1 MGSTQSPYTLQAPS
15 NLSDPAA
22 TKKDGTKTLKDRL
35 IEAITNDPDLPALGS
50 SISRIVQLSSSDDQS
65 IRQLAYFVLSDVS
78 LTQKILRLSNSV
90 AFRSVSN
97 KAITSITKAI
107 FLLGF
112 DSVKTCALAMLLA
125 DGMSGKRA
133 EHVRTELIHALAA
146 SMISRE
152 VAKLS
157 YFKDAEEIAVVALFK
172 NLGRLLL
179 AAYDHDL
186 YQKLMTLIR
195 QGTHTPGQVS
205 MQVLNFSLDTFTET
219 ILEEWNIPA
228 SIIQALKNR
237 PSGILNAPRNKQ
249 EWMQQAAELS
259 EKATPLILEDTELED
274 SELKNKLLI
283 RFGKALNLDKS
294 KLDQLIFDATEETR
308 TLLMN
313 TNLISSDKNKKIS
326 TDTAHTEF
334 DISIE
339 EDLLSELVFDT
350 DGADSPQ
357 ITQRYP
363 SGKPY
368 NAPILLL
375 TGVQDVTEIMA
386 SGDYK
391 LDDLIMLVLE
401 TYYNSLG
408 FRFITLCLRDSEMN
422 LFRARSSLGKNN
434 LEYQK
439 VFNFP
444 TVLSTNL
451 FHLAMERNADLLI
464 SDAFTPKIRKLMPQ
478 WHTDLLP
485 DARSFI
491 LLPLV
496 INKKPVGLFYADREL
511 EAPEGITS
519 EETRLIKTLKGQVLT
534 ALNSR

>member
-1 MGSTQSPYTLQAPS
+1 MAPTHSPYISKNPS
-15 NLSDPAA
+15 NLSGITA
-22 TKKDGTKTLKDRL
+22 TKNDDTKTLRARL
-35 IEAITNDPDLPALGS
+35 IETITNDPDLPALGN

-90 AFRSVSN
+90 AYRSVSN
-97 KAITSITKAI
+97 TAVTSITKAI

-112 DSVKTCALAMLLA
+112 NAVKTCALAMLLV
-125 DGMSGKRA
+125 DGISGKRA

-152 VAKLS
+152 LAKLS

-172 NLGRLLL
+172 NLGYLLL

-186 YQKLMTLIR
+186 YQKIMMLIK
-195 QGTHTPGQVS
+195 QGTHTPRQAS
-205 MQVLNFSLDTFTET
+205 MQVLEFNLDTFTET
-219 ILEEWNIPA
+219 ILEEWNIPV
-228 SIIQALKNR
+228 SIIQAFKNK

-259 EKATPLILEDTELED
+259 EKATPFVLENIKPED
-274 SELKNKLLI
+274 SEAKNKLLA

-294 KLDQLIFDATEETR
+294 KLDQLIIDATEETR
-308 TLLMN
+308 ALLIN
-313 TNLISSDKNKKIS
+313 VNLLSADHHKKIS
-326 TDTAHTEF
+326 ADTTHTEF
-334 DISIE
+334 DIAIE

-350 DGADSPQ
+350 DEADSPQ

-375 TGVQDVTEIMA
+375 TGVQDVAEIMA

-391 LDDLIMLVLE
+391 LDDLVMLVLE

-408 FRFITLCLRDSEMN
+408 FRFITLCLRDSKLN

-439 VFNFP
+439 AFNFP
-444 TVLSTNL
+444 STLSTDL
-451 FHLAMERNADLLI
+451 FHLAMERNVDLLI
-464 SDAFTPKIRKLMPQ
+464 SDAFTPKVRRLMPE
-478 WHTDLLP
+478 WHLDLLP

-491 LLPLV
+491 VLPLV
-496 INKKPVGLFYADREL
+496 INKKPIGLFYADREL
-511 EAPEGITS
+511 EAPEGTTA
-519 EETRLIKTLKGQVLT
+519 EETRLIKTLKGQILT
-534 ALNSR
+534 ALNSK